1 MREVIVA
8 FRVTVLERDRLKSRA
23 KESNQ
28 SVSDLI
34 ITKIIQD

>member
-8 FRVTVLERDRLKSRA
+8 FRVTALERDRLKSRA

-34 ITKIIQD
+34 RTKIIQD